1 MPSSRVCLSADLF
14 TFAPWLALPAARRA
28 AVPAL
33 VTLVAVHGHHG
44 FLPWTPR
51 EIQIALHL
59 SPKSFAALVTWM
71 QRLQLGSLETLPSG
85 EAIGLH
91 VTGLLHAT
99 ANTDEATLPADA
111 EAERQRA
118 AWREKKQKQRARR
131 KTDAVPVPQN
141 VPAPERTIPPN
152 VLPVPSHTC
161 AAASIESSRVEED
174 INISFD
180 SNSIDR
186 SKPDPPPL
194 PTQPLTLQTA
204 DLVQALLRHGI
215 PEDTARALI
224 RQHGDQRIV
233 LVLASVPHWKSKNPA
248 AVIQDALKRPDKWPI
263 PAAVAQQDLTLFTHL
278 QPSASPR
285 PAQAN
290 HSTAPPAR
298 AEPPPA
304 SSSPEASQRAQD
316 TNDLAQRG
324 DDDALEQEIWSRLPQ
339 PTRQKIL
346 ECQDANQPLPPL
358 VQGQWNAA
366 RAAVL
371 TEAPHGR
378 ELTAEAASG

>member
-14 TFAPWLALPAARRA
+14 TFAPWLALPASRRA

-33 VTLVAVHGHHG
+33 VTLVAVHGRHG
-44 FLPWTPR
+44 FLPWTPH
-51 EIQIALHL
+51 EIRIALHL

-71 QRLQLGSLETLPSG
+71 QRLQLGSLETLPTG

-91 VTGLLHAT
+91 LTGLLHAT
-99 ANTDEATLPADA
+99 SADTDETTLPADI

-118 AWREKKQKQRARR
+118 AWREKKQKQRARQ
-131 KTDAVPVPQN
+131 KADAVPVPQN
-141 VPAPERTIPPN
+141 VPGSERTIPPD
-152 VLPVPSHTC
+152 VLPVPSHTR

-186 SKPDPPPL
+186 SKPNPPTP
-194 PTQPLTLQTA
+194 PTPLTIQTA
-204 DLVQALLRHGI
+204 DLVQALIRHGI

-224 RQHGDQRIV
+224 RQHGDQRVV
-233 LVLASVPHWKSKNPA
+233 LVLASVPHWKTKNPA

-278 QPSASPR
+278 QPAASPR
-285 PAQAN
+285 PA
-290 HSTAPPAR
+290 PPTCAEQHADAR
-298 AEPPPA
+298 R
-304 SSSPEASQRAQD
+304 EASQPAQD
-316 TNDLAQRG
+316 TKDLAQRCA
-324 DDDALEQEIWSRLPQ
+324 DKEALEQEIWSRLPQ
-339 PTRQKIL
+339 QTRQKIL

-358 VQGQWNAA
+358 VQGQWEAA
-366 RAAVL
+366 RGAVL
-371 TEAPHGR
+371 ATVNYALQPFYSDA
-378 ELTAEAASG
+378 L